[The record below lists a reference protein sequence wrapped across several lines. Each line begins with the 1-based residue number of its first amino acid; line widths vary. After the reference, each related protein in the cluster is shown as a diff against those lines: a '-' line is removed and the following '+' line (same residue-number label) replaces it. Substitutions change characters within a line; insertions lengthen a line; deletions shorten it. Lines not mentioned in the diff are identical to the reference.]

1 MSYPEGHLNVLAA
14 PYFHVLVIAA
24 DLVEIVFRDGEK
36 AASECGRP
44 ADKFSSENGFEP
56 ARLSFYGQALLDWV
70 GFVFPPFLL
79 VIWQTLPAERQAPV
93 EVAPVV
99 VLAVRGRLHELK
111 SVQVDGGYVGT
122 HDGGVVLGDPGQQR
136 LQPPVKALACDGHA
150 TDDVSIQD
158 PPHGHGQIKPRQGKG
173 KQCGVKGRVQPR
185 ANCWAPTVSVE
196 EGERVAGGNGGPQEP
211 GGDEPLPLALA
222 DDPDNAEALQ
232 VLVQIVLQRL

>member
-36 AASECGRP
+36 ATGECGRP
-44 ADKFSSENGFEP
+44 ADKFSSENGFE
-56 ARLSFYGQALLDWV
+56 AKRLSFYSQALLDGV

-79 VIWQTLPAERQAPV
+79 VIWQTLPAKRQAPV
-93 EVAPVV
+93 EVAPVM

-122 HDGGVVLGDPGQQR
+122 HDGGVVVGDPGQQR
-136 LQPPVKALACDGHA
+136 LQPPVIAFACVRCA

-158 PPHGHGQIKPRQGKG
+158 PPRGRRAGKPRQRKG
-173 KQCGVKGRVQPR
+173 KQSRVEVKG
-185 ANCWAPTVSVE
+185 SV
-196 EGERVAGGNGGPQEP
+196 
-211 GGDEPLPLALA
+211 
-222 DDPDNAEALQ
+222 
-232 VLVQIVLQRL
+232 